1 MLVLATVQTADEG
14 KPAPDIRPNLSLE
27 MEHSDRGGALAI
39 RIFIRGLDLPTH
51 RLPLLP
57 TVQLRNTFRKDVNS
71 RFSEHPRRSADFMA
85 VNQFCGWFSGDEEVI
100 RFGLNPQKFFKG
112 LYRDLFRFYELSGD
126 DAEDDFVIHFNYD
139 NSETQSLQ
147 RGHRL
152 AHQNHAQFVVLQ
164 LLAAE
169 SSAASVG

>member
-1 MLVLATVQTADEG
+1 MEG
-14 KPAPDIRPNLSLE
+14 
-27 MEHSDRGGALAI
+27 
-39 RIFIRGLDLPTH
+39 
-51 RLPLLP
+51 
-57 TVQLRNTFRKDVNS
+57 
-71 RFSEHPRRSADFMA
+71 
-85 VNQFCGWFSGDEEVI
+85 
-100 RFGLNPQKFFKG
+100 
-112 LYRDLFRFYELSGD
+112 

-147 RGHRL
+147 RGRRL